1 MKARIEKVSTGAAS
15 FICRRRID
23 PRFGFYWHFHPEIE
37 LTYIVRS
44 RGRRFVGDSIE
55 PYDDG
60 DLVLLGPNLPHTWAS
75 DGGRAGR
82 QEAVFCQ
89 FSESFLGAEFLRAPE
104 VAALRRLLDRSAHGL
119 RFLGKTQKAVARR
132 MDGLDRLQGLTRLA
146 ALLEVLDLLARSRD
160 VRPLS
165 SRQFLPALRTG
176 DAGRI
181 DRVCRMLNDR
191 CTERITLAEAAS
203 AAHLSVPAFSR
214 FFRRKTGRTLVA
226 YLNELRTAL
235 ACRELIETDR
245 SISDIAFDSGF
256 NNLSSFNRRFLRLK
270 GMNPRDFRRQFQSAQ
285 GEGPGDPTNPRPAR
299 R

>member
-1 MKARIEKVSTGAAS
+1 MKARLEKVSPGAAS
-15 FICRRRID
+15 FICRRRTD
-23 PRFGFYWHFHPEIE
+23 PRFGFYWHVHPEVE

-60 DLVLLGPNLPHTWAS
+60 DLVLLGSHLPHTWDS
-75 DGGRAGR
+75 DPRRGGRH
-82 QEAVFCQ
+82 EALFCQ
-89 FSESFLGAEFLRAPE
+89 FSEGFLGEDFLRAPE
-104 VAALRRLLDRSAHGL
+104 LAAVRRLMDRSGL
-119 RFLGKTQKAVARR
+119 GLHFTGKTQRAAARR
-132 MDGLDRLQGLTRLA
+132 MEGMDRLQGVPRLA

-165 SRQFLPALRTG
+165 SREFAPSLRSG

-181 DRVCRMLNDR
+181 DRVCRILNER
-191 CTERITLAEAAS
+191 CTQRITLAEAAA

-226 YLNELRTAL
+226 YLNELRTGL

-245 SISDIAFDSGF
+245 SVSDIAFDSGF
-256 NNLSSFNRRFLRLK
+256 SNLSNFNRRFRRLK
-270 GMNPRDFRRQFQSAQ
+270 GMSPREFRRQFQ
-285 GEGPGDPTNPRPAR
+285 GGTE
-299 R
+299 

>member
-1 MKARIEKVSTGAAS
+1 MKARIEKVSPGGGAS

-23 PRFGFYWHFHPEIE
+23 PRFGFYWHVHPEIE

-60 DLVLLGPNLPHTWAS
+60 DLVLLGPNLPHTWDS
-75 DGGRAGR
+75 DPRRAGR

-89 FSESFLGAEFLRAPE
+89 FSESFLGPEFLRAPE
-104 VAALRRLLDRSAHGL
+104 LAPVRRLLDRSAQGL
-119 RFLGKTQKAVARR
+119 RFSGKTQKAASRR
-132 MDGLDRLQGLTRLA
+132 MEGMDRLQGVPRLA
-146 ALLEVLDLLARSRD
+146 TLLEVLDLLARSRD

-165 SRQFLPALRTG
+165 SREFVPALRSG

-181 DRVCRMLNDR
+181 DRVCRILNER
-191 CTERITLAEAAS
+191 CTERITLAEAAA

-226 YLNELRTAL
+226 YLNELRTGL

-245 SISDIAFDSGF
+245 SVSDIAFDSGF
-256 NNLSSFNRRFLRLK
+256 NNLSNFNRRFLALK
-270 GMNPRDFRRQFQSAQ
+270 GMSPREFRRQFQSAEQ
-285 GEGPGDPTNPRPAR
+285 P
-299 R
+299 